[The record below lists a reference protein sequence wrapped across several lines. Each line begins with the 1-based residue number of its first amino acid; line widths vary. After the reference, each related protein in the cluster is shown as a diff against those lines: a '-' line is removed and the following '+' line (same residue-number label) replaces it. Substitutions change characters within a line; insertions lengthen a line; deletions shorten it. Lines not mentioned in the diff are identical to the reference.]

1 MNARLAA
8 TLALLCGHA
17 LAGPAGSPPTPAPAR
32 ETAQPARAVEPAPP
46 PPPPPAPSE
55 RALMLAGIALMAGIA
70 LRRMGDG
77 AP

>member
-1 MNARLAA
+1 MNARFAA

-17 LAGPAGSPPTPAPAR
+17 LAEPAGPAPAPAPAR
-32 ETAQPARAVEPAPP
+32 EPGRPVRAVEPLPP
-46 PPPPPAPSE
+46 APAPSE